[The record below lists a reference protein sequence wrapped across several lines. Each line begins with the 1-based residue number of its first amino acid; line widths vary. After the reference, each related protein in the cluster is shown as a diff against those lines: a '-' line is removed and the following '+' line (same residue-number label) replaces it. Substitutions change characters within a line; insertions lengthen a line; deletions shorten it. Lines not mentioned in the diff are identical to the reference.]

1 MSHPATVALR
11 ALAHEAV
18 VTEDG
23 PHPLAELGTI
33 AARCKR
39 RRSHGPCHPRATS
52 SGNHRYAAVNG
63 GHPRGL
69 LCWTLGTDLTAATA
83 RQCMACKR
91 KADAEAQVLK
101 GTGQR

>member
-1 MSHPATVALR
+1 MHRSDLARRSSLGAGSKSHPATVTLR

-52 SGNHRYAAVNG
+52 SVTIGMQRSMAVTREG
-63 GHPRGL
+63 RCAGR
-69 LCWTLGTDLTAATA
+69 WALT
-83 RQCMACKR
+83 
-91 KADAEAQVLK
+91 
-101 GTGQR
+101 